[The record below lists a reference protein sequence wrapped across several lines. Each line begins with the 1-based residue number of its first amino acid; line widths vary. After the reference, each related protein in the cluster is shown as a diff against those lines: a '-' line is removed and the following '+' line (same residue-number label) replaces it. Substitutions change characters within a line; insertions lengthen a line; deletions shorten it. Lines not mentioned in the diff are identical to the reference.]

1 MESSAG
7 EVVVSE
13 VTGLA
18 ESSLNEAFSSSSK
31 SPLSKQESSSQ
42 AERARKRGDW
52 VALLE
57 RQRASGLSI
66 SAFCRREQ
74 IAAATFFYWKRR
86 LAPEM
91 RSAPELES
99 ALEMQSVSERRSS
112 PERRPAE
119 RSDTKPALPAMLFS
133 ELAVASPPAL
143 RPGGV
148 EIVTSGG
155 WVVRA
160 DAGAD
165 AAWVARLLR
174 ALEGKG
180 ERPC

>member
-86 LAPEM
+86 LAPE
-91 RSAPELES
+91 LES
-99 ALEMQSVSERRSS
+99 ASEMQSVSERRSS

-119 RSDTKPALPAMLFS
+119 RSDTKPALPALLFS
-133 ELAVASPPAL
+133 EFVVASPPAL

-148 EIVTSGG
+148 EIVTSDG

-165 AAWVARLLR
+165 AAWVARLVR

>member
-1 MESSAG
+1 MESSAS
-7 EVVVSE
+7 EAVVS
-13 VTGLA
+13 GLA
-18 ESSLNEAFSSSSK
+18 ESSLK
-31 SPLSKQESSSQ
+31 TDSPSLKQESSSQ

-52 VALLE
+52 AALLE

-66 SAFCRREQ
+66 SAFCRQEQ
-74 IAAATFFYWKRR
+74 IAAGTFFYWKRR
-86 LAPEM
+86 LAPE
-91 RSAPELES
+91 
-99 ALEMQSVSERRSS
+99 
-112 PERRPAE
+112 RRPAG
-119 RSDTKPALPAMLFS
+119 RSDARPALPLLFS

-165 AAWVARLLR
+165 AAWVARLVR